1 MVVSMPIDLR
11 LIFIVGASRSGTTM
25 LSHILGNNEA
35 VLGLNELHFI
45 GRRWSTSS
53 PETWSRDRAVRE
65 AAALVAIARR
75 SIWNNE
81 PTAVEVDEAESLFP
95 PGKQQ
100 SFAPAAIYE
109 AVLTYLAAEEDVA
122 CVVDQTP
129 RNIVDAQFL
138 LEHFPEARV
147 VHLVRDP
154 RAVLWSQRNRWRQRW
169 IGAPHTPFINA
180 LRVFFNYHPFTAS
193 RLWLAAFRQG
203 KCPQSHPRYI
213 RISFEDIAGQPEDS
227 VRDLSQFLGI
237 SYDPAMLNV
246 ANVGSSHVQH
256 DEERRG
262 VSTAN
267 AMAWKG
273 NLPVAD
279 TWICEKV
286 TGTAMDT
293 LGYEREHRRMPVVR
307 LLFSMIRFPFHAA
320 GVVVLNPMVALR
332 MLKFIFRT

>member
-1 MVVSMPIDLR
+1 
-11 LIFIVGASRSGTTM
+11 M

-109 AVLTYLAAEEDVA
+109 AVLTYLAAEEDAA

-169 IGAPHTPFINA
+169 IG
-180 LRVFFNYHPFTAS
+180 
-193 RLWLAAFRQG
+193 
-203 KCPQSHPRYI
+203 
-213 RISFEDIAGQPEDS
+213 
-227 VRDLSQFLGI
+227 
-237 SYDPAMLNV
+237 
-246 ANVGSSHVQH
+246 
-256 DEERRG
+256 
-262 VSTAN
+262 
-267 AMAWKG
+267 
-273 NLPVAD
+273 
-279 TWICEKV
+279 
-286 TGTAMDT
+286 
-293 LGYEREHRRMPVVR
+293 
-307 LLFSMIRFPFHAA
+307 
-320 GVVVLNPMVALR
+320 
-332 MLKFIFRT
+332 